1 MTLNLEDIDLSSLEN
16 LTAYTVVEKRELK
29 EVKGTGYV
37 LSHNKTKAR
46 VMVVCNDDSNK
57 VFTIGFRTPPADDTG
72 VPHIMEHSVLCG
84 SKSFPAK
91 DPFVELCKGSLNTF
105 LNAMTYSDKTV
116 YPVASMN
123 KKDFHNLMHVY
134 MDAVFYPNIYTR
146 KEILMQEGWHYEL
159 DEETQE
165 LKYNGVVYNE
175 MKGVFSSAEQQLYR
189 IIEKSLHES
198 TAYGYESGGDPDY
211 ITDLTY
217 EDFLDFHRKYYH
229 PSNSYIYLYGDMD
242 AAKELEFIDKEY
254 LCNYDYLK
262 VDSELTDEVVF
273 DAPKSVDEYYSI
285 AEAETEEDNTYLAYN
300 VVVGHSDDIKLSLSM
315 AVLEHMLL
323 TAPGAPLKKAL
334 IDAEI
339 GKDVFSSYDDGI
351 KQPSFSVIAKNAN
364 ASDKGKFISVIEDTL
379 KQLISDGL
387 NKTSLQASLNY
398 FEFKHKEA
406 NFGRHPKGLMMG
418 LNAFST
424 WLYDDSKALDLFELN
439 WVYEELKK
447 ELDTGYFESLIKT
460 YILDNNHKSFVTLMP
475 KKGLMEEK
483 TKAEKA
489 KLAAYKE
496 SLSAEELENI
506 VKTAEHLKEYQ
517 SEPSTKEELL
527 TIPLLEISD
536 IDKNARKLN
545 NQFTEIEMVKVVSHN
560 IFTNGI
566 SYVNLD
572 FDITDMD
579 VKKYPYVG
587 LLTEIFKY
595 VDTENY
601 EYNQLANEINLHTGG
616 IGFTTSVLNKVEKD
630 KYRVS
635 FVVNA
640 KMLDE
645 KLDKAFQLI
654 EEILF
659 TSKLDSKKRIKEIV
673 AETKY
678 GLKNDLV
685 DAGHTTAAGRAVSYI
700 SPIGVVKEYLEG
712 IEYYKFLDK
721 LDNEFEA
728 EYEGLVSGLK
738 DTLGEILWRNGLI
751 VNYTSDKDPKE
762 MLGNAVTALSK
773 KLSTRLAFDK
783 SEELKPELLNE
794 GFKTAS
800 QVQYVATAGN
810 YRDAGLEYTGALG
823 VLSSIFSYD
832 YLWLNVRVKGG
843 AYGCMCAFARSGNSY
858 FTSYRD
864 PNLMETYN
872 IYMNAAKYVE
882 EFDADE
888 RDMTKYVI
896 GAISKLDAPLTPVSE
911 GNFSFASYIIGL
923 TDEDLQRDR
932 DEVLATNVTTIKGLA
947 PYVKATIDTGV
958 ICAVG
963 GEAKLE
969 AAKDSFKQVVS
980 VF

>member
-1 MTLNLEDIDLSSLEN
+1 MEEVKLSNIESLK
-16 LTAYTVVEKRELK
+16 AYTLVEKRELN
-29 EVKGTGYV
+29 EIKGTGYV

-84 SKSFPAK
+84 SKNFPAK

-123 KKDFHNLMHVY
+123 KKDFHNLLHVY
-134 MDAVFYPNIYTR
+134 MDAVFYPNIYSR
-146 KEILMQEGWHYEL
+146 KEILQQEGWHYEL
-159 DEETQE
+159 DEETNE

-175 MKGVFSSAEQQLYR
+175 MKGVFSSSEQQLYR
-189 IIEKSLHES
+189 LIEKSLHES
-198 TAYGYESGGDPDY
+198 TAYGFESGGDPDY

-217 EDFLDFHRKYYH
+217 EAFLDFHRKYYH

-242 AAKELEFIDKEY
+242 AVAELEFIDQEY
-254 LCNYDYLK
+254 LSNYEYLK
-262 VDSELTDEVVF
+262 VESELTDEPGF
-273 DAPKSVDEYYSI
+273 DAPKSLDEYYSI
-285 AEAETEEDNTYLAYN
+285 ADADDESDNTYLTYN

-351 KQPSFSVIAKNAN
+351 KQPTFSIIAKNAN
-364 ASDKGKFISVIEDTL
+364 LSDKDRFNELIEDTL
-379 KQLISDGL
+379 NKLISEGL

-439 WVYEELKK
+439 WVYDELKEELKT
-447 ELDTGYFESLIKT
+447 DYFEKLIRK

-475 KKGLMEEK
+475 KKGMLEEK
-483 TKAEKA
+483 VKAEKA
-489 KLAAYKE
+489 KLAEYKN
-496 SLSAEELENI
+496 SLSEAQLTDI
-506 VKTAEHLKEYQ
+506 VKNAEHLKQYQ

-527 TIPLLEISD
+527 SIPLLEISD

-545 NQFTEIEMVKVVSHN
+545 NQFTEIEMVKVVSHD

-566 SYVNLD
+566 SYINLD

-579 VKKYPYVG
+579 INKYPYVG

-616 IGFTTSVLNKVEKD
+616 IGFGTSVLSKKKKD

-635 FVVNA
+635 FMVNA

-645 KLDKAFQLI
+645 KLDKAFELI

-659 TSKLDSKKRIKEIV
+659 TSKLDSKKRLKEIV
-673 AETKY
+673 AEIKY

-685 DAGHTTAAGRAVSYI
+685 SAGHLTAANRALSYV
-700 SPIGVVKEYLEG
+700 SPIGLVKEYLEG
-712 IEYYKFLDK
+712 IEYYKLLDR
-721 LDNEFEA
+721 LDNDFEA
-728 EYEGLVSGLK
+728 EYDALVNDLR
-738 DTLGEILWRNGLI
+738 DVLGEILWRGGLL
-751 VNYTSDKDPKE
+751 VNYTSEKNPKE
-762 MLGNAVTALSK
+762 MLEKSITSLSK
-773 KLSTRLAFDK
+773 KLSTRLNYDK
-783 SEELKPELLNE
+783 EEDVKLEKLNE

-810 YRDAGLEYTGALG
+810 YRDAGLEYTGALS

-864 PNLMETYN
+864 PNLMETYD
-872 IYMNAAKYVE
+872 IYKNAPAYVAN
-882 EFDADE
+882 FDADN

-896 GAISKLDAPLTPVSE
+896 GAISKLDSPLTPVAE
-911 GNFSFASYIIGL
+911 GNYSFASYIIGL
-923 TDEDLQRDR
+923 TDEDLQKDR
-932 DEVLATNVTTIKGLA
+932 DQVLATDVDTIRSLA
-947 PYVKATIDTGV
+947 PYVEATINNNI

-963 GEAKLE
+963 GESKLE
-969 AAKDSFKQVVS
+969 AAKENFKQVLS

>member
-1 MTLNLEDIDLSSLEN
+1 MSSLEN
-16 LTAYTVVEKRELK
+16 MTAYTVVEKRELK

-46 VMVVCNDDSNK
+46 VMVVCNDDTNK

-84 SKSFPAK
+84 SKNFPAK

-159 DEETQE
+159 DEETKE

-175 MKGVFSSAEQQLYR
+175 MKGVYSSSEQQLYR

-198 TAYGYESGGDPDY
+198 TAYGYESGGDPDF

-217 EDFLDFHRKYYH
+217 EAFLDFHRKYYH

-242 AAKELEFIDKEY
+242 AVSELEFIDKEY

-262 VDSELTDEVVF
+262 VESELTDEPAF
-273 DAPKSVDEYYSI
+273 DKPRSVEEYYNI
-285 AEAETEEDNTYLAYN
+285 ADAEAEEDNTYLAYN

-351 KQPSFSVIAKNAN
+351 KQPTFSIIAKNAN
-364 ASDKGKFISVIEDTL
+364 KADEESFIKIIEDTL
-379 KQLISDGL
+379 RKLIDEGL

-424 WLYDDSKALDLFELN
+424 WLYDDNMALDLFELN
-439 WVYEELKK
+439 WVYDELKC
-447 ELDTGYFESLIKT
+447 ELNTGYFEDLIKT
-460 YILDNNHKSFVTLMP
+460 YILDNTHKSFVALLP
-475 KKGLMEEK
+475 KKGLLEER

-489 KLAAYKE
+489 KLANYKA
-496 SLSAEELENI
+496 SLTAEEI
-506 VKTAEHLKEYQ
+506 DAIAKTAEHLKEYQ

-527 TIPLLEISD
+527 SIPLLEISD

-545 NQFTEIEMVKVVSHN
+545 NQFSDIEMVKVVSHN

-566 SYVNLD
+566 SYINLD

-579 VKKYPYVG
+579 IKKYPYVG

-601 EYNQLANEINLHTGG
+601 EYNHLANEINLHTGG
-616 IGFTTSVLNKVEKD
+616 IGFSTSVLSKVQKD

-635 FVVNA
+635 FIVSA
-640 KMLDE
+640 KMLDD
-645 KLDKAFQLI
+645 KLDKAFELI

-659 TSKLDSKKRIKEIV
+659 TSKLDSKKRLKEIV
-673 AETKY
+673 AEIKY
-678 GLKNDLV
+678 GLKNELV
-685 DAGHTTAAGRAVSYI
+685 SAGHLTAANRALSYV
-700 SPIGVVKEYLEG
+700 SPIGLVKEYLEG
-712 IEYYKFLDK
+712 IEYYKVLDAI
-721 LDNEFEA
+721 DNDFDA
-728 EYEGLVSGLK
+728 EYDNLLATLK
-738 DTLGEILWRNGLI
+738 EVLGEILWRNGLI
-751 VNYTSDKDPKE
+751 VNYTSDKDPKT
-762 MLGNAVTALSK
+762 MLEKSVTSLSK
-773 KLSTRLAFDK
+773 KLSTRLAYDK
-783 SEELKPELLNE
+783 EETAKPEVLNE

-843 AYGCMCAFARSGNSY
+843 AYGSMCAFARSGNSY

-864 PNLMETYN
+864 PNLMETYD
-872 IYMNAAKYVE
+872 IYKSAAKYVA
-882 EFDADE
+882 EFDADD

-896 GAISKLDAPLTPVSE
+896 GAIAKLDSPLTPVAE
-911 GNFSFASYIIGL
+911 GNFSFASYLIGL
-923 TDEDLQRDR
+923 TDEDIQRDR
-932 DEVLATNVTTIKGLA
+932 DEVLATNVETIRGLA
-947 PYVKATIDTGV
+947 PYVEAAISGGI

-969 AAKDSFKQVVS
+969 AAKDSFKQVTS